1 MPRRWKR
8 CRTAERAP
16 PSCDRTSSGSA
27 SRSTHWSSARLS
39 ALRRPRTY
47 ASWWARVPWCIPPP
61 ASPTSPVVRA
71 VPSSKSTWTPRR
83 SRSWPR
89 RCCVDQPPRS
99 FPSFCVTNELVMTT
113 LDLATLRRDYAL
125 ATLDERDVD
134 PDPIRQF
141 ERWFADASAA
151 RVPEPNAMTLST
163 ATRDGV
169 PSARIV
175 LLKGV
180 DANGFVFYTDYR
192 SRKGAELAENPL
204 AALTFLWK
212 EIERQ
217 VRIAGAVSRVSTAES
232 EAYFRARPPGSR
244 LSAW

>member
-1 MPRRWKR
+1 
-8 CRTAERAP
+8 
-16 PSCDRTSSGSA
+16 
-27 SRSTHWSSARLS
+27 
-39 ALRRPRTY
+39 
-47 ASWWARVPWCIPPP
+47 
-61 ASPTSPVVRA
+61 
-71 VPSSKSTWTPRR
+71 
-83 SRSWPR
+83 
-89 RCCVDQPPRS
+89 
-99 FPSFCVTNELVMTT
+99 MTI
-113 LDLATLRRDYAL
+113 LDLAAIRKDYAL
-125 ATLDERDVD
+125 SSLTERDVD

-141 ERWFADASAA
+141 EQWFADALSAQA
-151 RVPEPNAMTLST
+151 LEPNAMTVAT

-180 DANGFVFYTDYR
+180 DARGFAFFTDYR
-192 SRKGAELAENPL
+192 SRKGAELTENPL

-244 LSAW
+244 LSAWTSHQSAVIPSREDLEQRLREVTLRFPDDIPLPPHWGGFRVVPDEIEFWQGRPNRLHDRLRYRRESPGWRIERLSP

>member
-1 MPRRWKR
+1 M
-8 CRTAERAP
+8 
-16 PSCDRTSSGSA
+16 S
-27 SRSTHWSSARLS
+27 
-39 ALRRPRTY
+39 
-47 ASWWARVPWCIPPP
+47 
-61 ASPTSPVVRA
+61 
-71 VPSSKSTWTPRR
+71 
-83 SRSWPR
+83 
-89 RCCVDQPPRS
+89 
-99 FPSFCVTNELVMTT
+99 T
-113 LDLATLRRDYAL
+113 LDLAGLRRDYAL
-125 ATLDERDVD
+125 AALDERDVD

-141 ERWFADASAA
+141 ERWFADAAAA

-180 DANGFVFYTDYR
+180 DANGFAFYTDYR

-217 VRIAGAVSRVSTAES
+217 VRITGSVSRVSTQES
-232 EAYFRARPPGSR
+232 EAYFRTRPPGSR
-244 LSAW
+244 LGAWASHQSAVLASREELEARVQDVAGRFPDGDVPLPPHWGGFRVAPDEIELWQGRPSRLHDRLLYRRGGSGWEISRLSP

>member
-1 MPRRWKR
+1 
-8 CRTAERAP
+8 
-16 PSCDRTSSGSA
+16 
-27 SRSTHWSSARLS
+27 
-39 ALRRPRTY
+39 
-47 ASWWARVPWCIPPP
+47 
-61 ASPTSPVVRA
+61 
-71 VPSSKSTWTPRR
+71 
-83 SRSWPR
+83 
-89 RCCVDQPPRS
+89 
-99 FPSFCVTNELVMTT
+99 MTT
-113 LDLATLRRDYAL
+113 LDLAALRRDYAL

-134 PDPIRQF
+134 ADPIRQF
-141 ERWFADASAA
+141 ERWFADAAAA

-180 DANGFVFYTDYR
+180 DANGFAFYTDYR

-217 VRIAGAVSRVSTAES
+217 VRITGSVSRVSTQES
-232 EAYFRARPPGSR
+232 DAYFRTRPPGSR
-244 LSAW
+244 LGAWASHQSAVLASREELEARVQDVIGRFPDGDVPLPPHWGGFRVAPDEIELWQGRPDRLHDRLLYRRGERGWEISRLSP

>member
-1 MPRRWKR
+1 
-8 CRTAERAP
+8 
-16 PSCDRTSSGSA
+16 
-27 SRSTHWSSARLS
+27 
-39 ALRRPRTY
+39 
-47 ASWWARVPWCIPPP
+47 
-61 ASPTSPVVRA
+61 
-71 VPSSKSTWTPRR
+71 
-83 SRSWPR
+83 
-89 RCCVDQPPRS
+89 
-99 FPSFCVTNELVMTT
+99 MTT
-113 LDLATLRRDYAL
+113 LDLAALRRDYAL

-134 PDPIRQF
+134 ADAIRQF
-141 ERWFADASAA
+141 ERWFADAAAA

-180 DANGFVFYTDYR
+180 DANGFAFYTDYR

-217 VRIAGAVSRVSTAES
+217 VRITGSVSRVSTQES
-232 EAYFRARPPGSR
+232 DAYFRTRPLGSR
-244 LSAW
+244 LGAWASHQSAVLASREELEARVQDVIGRFPDGDVPLPPHWGGFRVAPDEIEFWQGRPDRLHDRLLYRRGERGWEISRLSP

>member
-1 MPRRWKR
+1 
-8 CRTAERAP
+8 
-16 PSCDRTSSGSA
+16 
-27 SRSTHWSSARLS
+27 
-39 ALRRPRTY
+39 
-47 ASWWARVPWCIPPP
+47 
-61 ASPTSPVVRA
+61 
-71 VPSSKSTWTPRR
+71 
-83 SRSWPR
+83 
-89 RCCVDQPPRS
+89 
-99 FPSFCVTNELVMTT
+99 MTT
-113 LDLATLRRDYAL
+113 LDLAALRRDYAL
-125 ATLDERDVD
+125 ATLDQRDVD

-141 ERWFADASAA
+141 ERWFAYAAAA

-180 DANGFVFYTDYR
+180 DATGFAFYTDYR

-217 VRIAGAVSRVSTAES
+217 VRITGSVSRVSTQES
-232 EAYFRARPPGSR
+232 EAYFRTRPPGSR
-244 LSAW
+244 LGAWASHQSAVLASREELEARVQDVAVRFPDGDVPLPPHWGGFRVAPDEIEFWQGRPDRLHDRLLYRRGERDWEISRLSP

>member
-1 MPRRWKR
+1 
-8 CRTAERAP
+8 
-16 PSCDRTSSGSA
+16 
-27 SRSTHWSSARLS
+27 
-39 ALRRPRTY
+39 
-47 ASWWARVPWCIPPP
+47 
-61 ASPTSPVVRA
+61 
-71 VPSSKSTWTPRR
+71 
-83 SRSWPR
+83 
-89 RCCVDQPPRS
+89 
-99 FPSFCVTNELVMTT
+99 MTI
-113 LDLATLRRDYAL
+113 LDLAAIRKDYAL
-125 ATLDERDVD
+125 SSLTERDVD

-141 ERWFADASAA
+141 ERWFADALSAQA
-151 RVPEPNAMTLST
+151 LEPNAMTLAT

-180 DANGFVFYTDYR
+180 DAHGFTFFTDYR
-192 SRKGAELAENPL
+192 SRKGAELTENPL

-244 LSAW
+244 LSVWTSHQSAVIPSREELEQRLREVTLRFPDDIPLPPHWGGFRVVPDEIEFWQGRPNRLHDRLRYRRESTGWRIERLSP

>member
-1 MPRRWKR
+1 
-8 CRTAERAP
+8 
-16 PSCDRTSSGSA
+16 
-27 SRSTHWSSARLS
+27 
-39 ALRRPRTY
+39 
-47 ASWWARVPWCIPPP
+47 
-61 ASPTSPVVRA
+61 
-71 VPSSKSTWTPRR
+71 
-83 SRSWPR
+83 
-89 RCCVDQPPRS
+89 
-99 FPSFCVTNELVMTT
+99 VTNDIAMTT
-113 LDLATLRRDYAL
+113 LDLAALRRDYAL
-125 ATLDERDVD
+125 ATLEERDVD

-141 ERWFADASAA
+141 ERWFADAAAA

-180 DANGFVFYTDYR
+180 DANGFAFYTDYR

-217 VRIAGAVSRVSTAES
+217 VRITGSVSRVSVEES
-232 EAYFRARPPGSR
+232 EAYFRTRPPGSR
-244 LSAW
+244 LGAWASHQSAVLASREELEARVQDVAGRFPDGDVPLPPHWGGFRVTPDEIEFWQGRPSRLHDRLLYRGGEGGWEISRLSP

>member
-1 MPRRWKR
+1 
-8 CRTAERAP
+8 
-16 PSCDRTSSGSA
+16 
-27 SRSTHWSSARLS
+27 
-39 ALRRPRTY
+39 
-47 ASWWARVPWCIPPP
+47 
-61 ASPTSPVVRA
+61 
-71 VPSSKSTWTPRR
+71 
-83 SRSWPR
+83 
-89 RCCVDQPPRS
+89 
-99 FPSFCVTNELVMTT
+99 MTT
-113 LDLATLRRDYAL
+113 LDLAALRRDYAL

-134 PDPIRQF
+134 ANPIRQF
-141 ERWFADASAA
+141 ERWFADAAAA

-180 DANGFVFYTDYR
+180 DANGFAFYTDYR

-217 VRIAGAVSRVSTAES
+217 VRITGSVSRVSTQES
-232 EAYFRARPPGSR
+232 DAYFRTRPLGSR
-244 LSAW
+244 LGAWASHQSAVLASREELEARVQDVIGRFPDGDIPLPPHWGGFRVAPDEIEFWQGRPDRLHDRLLYRRGERGWEISRLSP

>member
-1 MPRRWKR
+1 
-8 CRTAERAP
+8 
-16 PSCDRTSSGSA
+16 
-27 SRSTHWSSARLS
+27 
-39 ALRRPRTY
+39 
-47 ASWWARVPWCIPPP
+47 
-61 ASPTSPVVRA
+61 
-71 VPSSKSTWTPRR
+71 
-83 SRSWPR
+83 
-89 RCCVDQPPRS
+89 
-99 FPSFCVTNELVMTT
+99 MTT
-113 LDLATLRRDYAL
+113 LDLAALRRDYAL

-134 PDPIRQF
+134 ADPIRQF
-141 ERWFADASAA
+141 ERWFADAAAA

-180 DANGFVFYTDYR
+180 DANGFAFYTDYR

-217 VRIAGAVSRVSTAES
+217 VRITGSVSRVSTQES
-232 EAYFRARPPGSR
+232 DAYFRTRPPGSR
-244 LSAW
+244 LGAWASHQSAVLASREELEARVQDVIGRFPDGDVPLPPHWGGFRVAPDEIEFWQGRPDRLHDRLLYRRGEQGWEISRLSP

>member
-1 MPRRWKR
+1 
-8 CRTAERAP
+8 
-16 PSCDRTSSGSA
+16 
-27 SRSTHWSSARLS
+27 
-39 ALRRPRTY
+39 
-47 ASWWARVPWCIPPP
+47 
-61 ASPTSPVVRA
+61 
-71 VPSSKSTWTPRR
+71 
-83 SRSWPR
+83 
-89 RCCVDQPPRS
+89 
-99 FPSFCVTNELVMTT
+99 VTNDIAMTT
-113 LDLATLRRDYAL
+113 LDLAALRRDYAL
-125 ATLDERDVD
+125 ATLEERDVD

-141 ERWFADASAA
+141 ERWFADAAAA

-180 DANGFVFYTDYR
+180 DANGFAFYTDYR

-217 VRIAGAVSRVSTAES
+217 VRITGSVARVSTEES
-232 EAYFRARPPGSR
+232 EAYFRTRPPGSR
-244 LSAW
+244 LGAWASHQSAVLASREELQARVQDMAARFPDGDVPLPPHWGGFRVTPDEIEFWQGRPSRLHDRLLYRRGERDWEICRLSP

>member
-1 MPRRWKR
+1 
-8 CRTAERAP
+8 
-16 PSCDRTSSGSA
+16 
-27 SRSTHWSSARLS
+27 
-39 ALRRPRTY
+39 
-47 ASWWARVPWCIPPP
+47 
-61 ASPTSPVVRA
+61 
-71 VPSSKSTWTPRR
+71 
-83 SRSWPR
+83 
-89 RCCVDQPPRS
+89 
-99 FPSFCVTNELVMTT
+99 MTT
-113 LDLATLRRDYAL
+113 LDLAALRRDYAL

-134 PDPIRQF
+134 ADPIRQF
-141 ERWFADASAA
+141 ERWFADAAAA

-180 DANGFVFYTDYR
+180 DANGFAFYTDYR

-217 VRIAGAVSRVSTAES
+217 VRITGSVARVSTEES
-232 EAYFRARPPGSR
+232 EAYFRTRPPGSR
-244 LSAW
+244 LGAWASHQSAVLASREELQARVQDMAARFPDGDVPLPPHWGGFRVAPDEIEFWQGRPDRLHDRLLYRRGERGWEISRLSP

>member
-1 MPRRWKR
+1 
-8 CRTAERAP
+8 
-16 PSCDRTSSGSA
+16 
-27 SRSTHWSSARLS
+27 
-39 ALRRPRTY
+39 
-47 ASWWARVPWCIPPP
+47 
-61 ASPTSPVVRA
+61 
-71 VPSSKSTWTPRR
+71 
-83 SRSWPR
+83 
-89 RCCVDQPPRS
+89 
-99 FPSFCVTNELVMTT
+99 MTT
-113 LDLATLRRDYAL
+113 VDLATLRRDYAL

-141 ERWFADASAA
+141 ERWFADAAAA

-163 ATRDGV
+163 ATRDGL

-180 DANGFVFYTDYR
+180 DANGFAFFTDYR

-217 VRIAGAVSRVSTAES
+217 VRITGSVARVSAEES
-232 EAYFRARPPGSR
+232 EAYFRTRPPGSR
-244 LSAW
+244 LGAWASHQSAVLASREELEARVQDVAGRFPDGDVPLPPHWGGFRVTPDEIEFWQGRPSRLHDRLLYRRGERGWEISRLSP

>member
-1 MPRRWKR
+1 M
-8 CRTAERAP
+8 
-16 PSCDRTSSGSA
+16 
-27 SRSTHWSSARLS
+27 
-39 ALRRPRTY
+39 
-47 ASWWARVPWCIPPP
+47 
-61 ASPTSPVVRA
+61 
-71 VPSSKSTWTPRR
+71 
-83 SRSWPR
+83 
-89 RCCVDQPPRS
+89 
-99 FPSFCVTNELVMTT
+99 TNDIAMTT
-113 LDLATLRRDYAL
+113 LDLAALRRDYAL
-125 ATLDERDVD
+125 ATLEERDVD

-141 ERWFADASAA
+141 ERWFADAAAA

-180 DANGFVFYTDYR
+180 DANGFAFYTDYR

-217 VRIAGAVSRVSTAES
+217 VRITGSVSRVSVEES
-232 EAYFRARPPGSR
+232 EAYFRTRPPGSR
-244 LSAW
+244 LGAWASHQSAVLASREELEARVQDVAGRFPDGDVPLPPHWGGFRVTPDEIEFWQGRPRRLHDRLLYRGGEGGWEISRLSP

>member
-1 MPRRWKR
+1 
-8 CRTAERAP
+8 
-16 PSCDRTSSGSA
+16 
-27 SRSTHWSSARLS
+27 
-39 ALRRPRTY
+39 
-47 ASWWARVPWCIPPP
+47 
-61 ASPTSPVVRA
+61 
-71 VPSSKSTWTPRR
+71 
-83 SRSWPR
+83 
-89 RCCVDQPPRS
+89 
-99 FPSFCVTNELVMTT
+99 MTT

-180 DANGFVFYTDYR
+180 DTNGFAFYTDYR

-217 VRIAGAVSRVSTAES
+217 VRITGSVSRVSTQES
-232 EAYFRARPPGSR
+232 EAYFRTRPPGSR
-244 LSAW
+244 LGAWASHQSAVLATREELEARARDVAVRFPDGDVPLPPHWGGFRVAPDEIEFWQGRTDRLHDRLLYRHGERSWEISRLSP

>member
-1 MPRRWKR
+1 
-8 CRTAERAP
+8 
-16 PSCDRTSSGSA
+16 
-27 SRSTHWSSARLS
+27 
-39 ALRRPRTY
+39 
-47 ASWWARVPWCIPPP
+47 
-61 ASPTSPVVRA
+61 
-71 VPSSKSTWTPRR
+71 
-83 SRSWPR
+83 
-89 RCCVDQPPRS
+89 
-99 FPSFCVTNELVMTT
+99 MTT
-113 LDLATLRRDYAL
+113 VDLAALRRDYAL
-125 ATLDERDVD
+125 ATLEERDVD

-141 ERWFADASAA
+141 ERWFADAAAA

-180 DANGFVFYTDYR
+180 DANGFAFFTDYR

-217 VRIAGAVSRVSTAES
+217 VRITGSVARVSTEES
-232 EAYFRARPPGSR
+232 EAYFRTRPPGSR
-244 LSAW
+244 LGAWASHQSAVLASREELQARVQDMAARFPDGDVPLPPHWGGFRVTPDEIEFWQGRPSRLHDRLLYRRGERDWEICRLSP

>member
-1 MPRRWKR
+1 
-8 CRTAERAP
+8 
-16 PSCDRTSSGSA
+16 
-27 SRSTHWSSARLS
+27 
-39 ALRRPRTY
+39 
-47 ASWWARVPWCIPPP
+47 
-61 ASPTSPVVRA
+61 
-71 VPSSKSTWTPRR
+71 
-83 SRSWPR
+83 
-89 RCCVDQPPRS
+89 
-99 FPSFCVTNELVMTT
+99 MTT
-113 LDLATLRRDYAL
+113 LDLAAIRRDYAL

-134 PDPIRQF
+134 ADPIRQF
-141 ERWFADASAA
+141 ERWFADAAAA

-180 DANGFVFYTDYR
+180 DANGFAFYTDYR

-217 VRIAGAVSRVSTAES
+217 VRITGSVSRVSTQES
-232 EAYFRARPPGSR
+232 DAYFRTTTSPTARSAAGSGR
-244 LSAW
+244 GRRIRARCSRVAKSSRRACRT

>member
-1 MPRRWKR
+1 
-8 CRTAERAP
+8 
-16 PSCDRTSSGSA
+16 
-27 SRSTHWSSARLS
+27 
-39 ALRRPRTY
+39 
-47 ASWWARVPWCIPPP
+47 
-61 ASPTSPVVRA
+61 
-71 VPSSKSTWTPRR
+71 
-83 SRSWPR
+83 
-89 RCCVDQPPRS
+89 
-99 FPSFCVTNELVMTT
+99 MTT
-113 LDLATLRRDYAL
+113 LDLAALRRDYAL

-134 PDPIRQF
+134 ADPIRQF
-141 ERWFADASAA
+141 ERWFADAAAA

-180 DANGFVFYTDYR
+180 DANGFAFYTDYR

-217 VRIAGAVSRVSTAES
+217 VRITGSVSRVSTQES
-232 EAYFRARPPGSR
+232 DAYFRTRPPGSR
-244 LSAW
+244 LGAWASHQSAVLASREELEARVQDVIGRFPDGGVPLPPHWGGFRVAPDEIEFWQGRPDRLHDRLLYRRGERGWEISRLSP

>member
-1 MPRRWKR
+1 
-8 CRTAERAP
+8 
-16 PSCDRTSSGSA
+16 
-27 SRSTHWSSARLS
+27 
-39 ALRRPRTY
+39 
-47 ASWWARVPWCIPPP
+47 
-61 ASPTSPVVRA
+61 
-71 VPSSKSTWTPRR
+71 
-83 SRSWPR
+83 
-89 RCCVDQPPRS
+89 
-99 FPSFCVTNELVMTT
+99 MTT
-113 LDLATLRRDYAL
+113 LDLAALRRDYAL

-134 PDPIRQF
+134 ADPIRQF
-141 ERWFADASAA
+141 ERWFADAAAA

-180 DANGFVFYTDYR
+180 DANGFAFYTDYR

-217 VRIAGAVSRVSTAES
+217 VRITGSVSRVSTQES
-232 EAYFRARPPGSR
+232 DAYFRTRPLGSR
-244 LSAW
+244 LGAWASHQSAVLASREELEARVQVVIGRFPDGDVPLPPHWGGFRVAPDEIEFWQGRPDRLHDRLLYRRGERGWEISRLSP